1 MNRKINLGY
10 SIFAIIPDASSSVTS
25 LPACDADIFAR
36 SHPTRNST
44 SSTSRETVS
53 FFSGTGHSLGGPNDL
68 KGTKRS
74 VHYADDDRVNDD
86 NDNDDDDIEI
96 MEGDVSD
103 ESEKRRRRPR
113 FNSTAPSTRELTE
126 DEQFAAAIAASM
138 AGYGETSNGGSSR
151 AEVNVNAGTRSIPR
165 RGDLEEE
172 RQLEAALLASMA
184 GADISGEE
192 DDDAPTVDELRKR
205 RLARF
210 G

>member
-1 MNRKINLGY
+1 
-10 SIFAIIPDASSSVTS
+10 
-25 LPACDADIFAR
+25 
-36 SHPTRNST
+36 
-44 SSTSRETVS
+44 
-53 FFSGTGHSLGGPNDL
+53 
-68 KGTKRS
+68 
-74 VHYADDDRVNDD
+74 
-86 NDNDDDDIEI
+86 

-113 FNSTAPSTRELTE
+113 FNSTAPSTRALTE

-138 AGYGETSNGGSSR
+138 AGYEETSNGGSSSR
-151 AEVNVNAGTRSIPR
+151 AEVKVHAGTRSIPR
-165 RGDLEEE
+165 RGDLEED